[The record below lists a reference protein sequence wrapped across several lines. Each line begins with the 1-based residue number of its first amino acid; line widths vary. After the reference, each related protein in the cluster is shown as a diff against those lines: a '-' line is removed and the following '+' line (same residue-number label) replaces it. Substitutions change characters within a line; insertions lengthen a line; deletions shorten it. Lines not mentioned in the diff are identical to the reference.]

1 MHLFRILV
9 ALALSACLVG
19 SATAAEETLTPEQQ
33 ALIAR
38 FQALV
43 QSLHPQTGDVTV
55 ATASATLHLGNQYYF
70 LPAEDA
76 RRVLVE
82 GWGNPEE
89 AVTDVLGMVF
99 PQGKTFV
106 DDTWGAVL
114 TYSADGYVTDNDAK
128 SADYDEILR
137 TSQSGE
143 ADENAARKD
152 AGLPSVHLVGWAQPP
167 SYDQEHHA
175 LIWAREIQFGDQP
188 ENVLNYDIRTLG
200 RRGILSMNM
209 VSGMSRLVEVRAA
222 ATDLQQI
229 AGFNEGARYT
239 DYQAGD
245 ATAGYGLAG
254 LVAAGIGAAAA
265 KKLGLLAIVI
275 LFAKKFA
282 VILIGLLAGVGAWV
296 RRAFFGG
303 KSEEQARDLRSS

>member
-1 MHLFRILV
+1 
-9 ALALSACLVG
+9 
-19 SATAAEETLTPEQQ
+19 
-33 ALIAR
+33 
-38 FQALV
+38 
-43 QSLHPQTGDVTV
+43 
-55 ATASATLHLGNQYYF
+55 
-70 LPAEDA
+70 
-76 RRVLVE
+76 VLVE
-82 GWGNPEE
+82 GWGNPAE

-114 TYSADGYVTDNDAK
+114 TYSPEGYVTDDDAK

-143 ADENAARKD
+143 ADENTERKSV
-152 AGLPSVHLVGWAQPP
+152 GLPTVHLVGWAQPP

-175 LIWAREIQFGDQP
+175 LIWAREIQFGDQS

-209 VSGMSRLVEVRAA
+209 VSSMSKLVEVRAA

-229 AGFNEGARYT
+229 AGFNDGARYT

-282 VILIGLLAGVGAWV
+282 VMLIALLAGVGAWV
-296 RRAFFGG
+296 RRLFSK
-303 KSEEQARDLRSS
+303 KSDESPQDLRSS

>member
-9 ALALSACLVG
+9 ALALSASLVG
-19 SATAAEETLTPEQQ
+19 TATAAEQSLTPEQE
-33 ALIAR
+33 ALIAKYG
-38 FQALV
+38 ALAK
-43 QSLHPQTGDVTV
+43 SLHPQSGDVTV
-55 ATASATLHLGNQYYF
+55 AAANATLHLGNQYYF
-70 LPAEDA
+70 LPADDA
-76 RRVLVE
+76 KRVLVD
-82 GWGNPEE
+82 GWGNPAE
-89 AVTDVLGMVF
+89 AVSDVLGMVF
-99 PQGKTFV
+99 PEGKTFV

-114 TYSADGYVTDNDAK
+114 TYSPDGYVSDEDAK

-137 TSQSGE
+137 AVQSGE
-143 ADENAARKD
+143 ADENAERKS
-152 AGLPSVHLVGWAQPP
+152 AGLPAVHLVGWAQPP

-209 VSGMSRLVEVRAA
+209 VSSMSKLIEVRAS

-229 AGFNEGARYT
+229 AGFNDGARYT

-265 KKLGLLAIVI
+265 KKLGLLAIV
-275 LFAKKFA
+275 
-282 VILIGLLAGVGAWV
+282 
-296 RRAFFGG
+296 
-303 KSEEQARDLRSS
+303 

>member
-1 MHLFRILV
+1 MHLFRVLIALV
-9 ALALSACLVG
+9 LSTCLVG
-19 SATAAEETLTPEQQ
+19 MANAAEEALTPEQQ
-33 ALIAR
+33 ALIAKYG
-38 FQALV
+38 ALV
-43 QSLHPQTGDVTV
+43 ESLHPQSGDVTV
-55 ATASATLHLGNQYYF
+55 AAANATLHLGNQYYF
-70 LPAEDA
+70 LSAEDA
-76 RRVLVE
+76 KRVLVD
-82 GWGNPEE
+82 GWGNPAD

-99 PQGKTFV
+99 PLGKTFV

-114 TYSADGYVTDNDAK
+114 TYSPDGYVTDDDAK

-137 TSQSGE
+137 ASQSGE
-143 ADENAARKD
+143 ADENAERKS
-152 AGLPSVHLVGWAQPP
+152 AGLPTVHLVGWAQPP
-167 SYDQEHHA
+167 SYDQEHQA
-175 LIWAREIQFGDQP
+175 LIWAREIQFGDQA

-209 VSGMSRLVEVRAA
+209 VSSMSKLIEVRAA

-229 AGFNEGARYT
+229 AGFNAGARYA

-254 LVAAGIGAAAA
+254 LVAAGLGAAAA
-265 KKLGLLAIVI
+265 KKLGLLAIVV

-282 VILIGLLAGVGAWV
+282 VMLIALLAGVGAWV

-303 KSEEQARDLRSS
+303 KSEESARDLRSS

>member
-1 MHLFRILV
+1 M
-9 ALALSACLVG
+9 AN
-19 SATAAEETLTPEQQ
+19 AAEEALTPEQQ
-33 ALIAR
+33 ALIAKYG
-38 FQALV
+38 ALV
-43 QSLHPQTGDVTV
+43 ESLHPQSGDVTV
-55 ATASATLHLGNQYYF
+55 AAANATLHLGNQYYF
-70 LPAEDA
+70 LSAEDA
-76 RRVLVE
+76 KRVLVD
-82 GWGNPEE
+82 GWGNPAD

-114 TYSADGYVTDNDAK
+114 TYSPDGYVSDGDAK

-143 ADENAARKD
+143 ADENAERKS

-167 SYDQEHHA
+167 TYDQQHHA

-209 VSGMSRLVEVRAA
+209 VSGMSKLAEVRAA

-229 AGFNEGARYT
+229 AGFNAGAQYT

-254 LVAAGIGAAAA
+254 LVAAGLGAAAA

-282 VILIGLLAGVGAWV
+282 VMLIALLAGVGAWV
-296 RRAFFGG
+296 RRMFSR
-303 KSEEQARDLRSS
+303 KSDETARDLRSS